1 MTKENMIA
9 YVTAGVVAGVG
20 IVASAVSYSKSKKLV
35 EENNARFKDMEEN
48 LNKAAKRI
56 NKSVDDI
63 AESTDVEISDALIK
77 SAVNTA
83 VDREANRQVSAATK
97 IAIAEI
103 RTEMNAN
110 IRREINGAYGDI
122 KEEVNKE
129 VMKQVG
135 ELDIRDIRRDI
146 IDGSKR
152 DIKDK
157 LDFEVKD
164 ALNRI
169 DDARRDAEERFDE
182 IVDDAEEKIDDAVE
196 DLKKHAKDK
205 MENLINQNSE
215 RVSFMNDFYSDLR
228 GRMK

>member
-1 MTKENMIA
+1 MTRNTSIACGGAGLFALCGIAASVIA
-9 YVTAGVVAGVG
+9 YFQ
-20 IVASAVSYSKSKKLV
+20 SKKNDEKV
-35 EENNARFKDMEEN
+35 KKMEEK
-48 LNKAAKRI
+48 LDDIAKKLDKAI
-56 NKSVDDI
+56 DNI
-63 AESTDVEISDALIK
+63 AESTDVEISEAIVK
-77 SAVNTA
+77 KA
-83 VDREANRQVSAATK
+83 VDAAVEKEANRQVSTTTK
-97 IAIAEI
+97 VAIAEI
-103 RTEMNAN
+103 KAEMCGN
-110 IRREINGAYGDI
+110 IRREINGAYSDI
-122 KEEVNKE
+122 KEQVNKE

-135 ELDIRDIRRDI
+135 ELDIHDIRRDI

-157 LDFEVKD
+157 LDSEIKD
-164 ALNRI
+164 ATNRI
-169 DDARRDAEERFDE
+169 DDARREAEKKFDE